1 MASAARRFTQPH
13 GGETLEQIAAR
24 ELAGRPRAEA
34 LSALASW
41 NLHLVVR
48 LGRGGGLLPSD
59 IVFLEPPLVR

>member
-1 MASAARRFTQPH
+1 LASHARRFTQPR

-24 ELAGRPRAEA
+24 ELPDRPRAEA
-34 LSALASW
+34 QAALESW

-59 IVFLEPPLVR
+59 IVFLEPPRPR